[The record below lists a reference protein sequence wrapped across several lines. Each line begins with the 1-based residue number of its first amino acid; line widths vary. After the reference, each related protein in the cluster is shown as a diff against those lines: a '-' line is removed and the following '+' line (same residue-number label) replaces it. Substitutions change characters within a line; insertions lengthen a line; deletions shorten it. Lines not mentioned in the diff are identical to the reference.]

1 MSYSV
6 DNVTDKP
13 KSREERIKD
22 FVRAIAAVE
31 QAMLPFK
38 EQKSDLKKNYVEN
51 DWLSKEDLRYVTR
64 AYNLAKRGDFDLDK
78 FIEAFE
84 KVK

>member
-22 FVRAIAAVE
+22 FVRSMAAVD
-31 QAMLPFK
+31 QAMQPFR
-38 EQKSDLKKNYVEN
+38 EQKIDLKRNYVEN
-51 DWLSKEDLRYVTR
+51 QWLTKEDMKYVSK
-64 AYNLAKRGDFDLDK
+64 AYNFAKRGDFDIDK
-78 FIEAFE
+78 FVEAFN

>member
-13 KSREERIKD
+13 KSKEERIKD
-22 FVRAIAAVE
+22 FVRAMSAVE
-31 QAMLPFK
+31 QAMQPFK

-51 DWLSKEDLRYVTR
+51 SWISKEEMKYISK

-78 FIEAFE
+78 FVEAFN

>member
-13 KSREERIKD
+13 KSKEERIKEL
-22 FVRAIAAVE
+22 VRSVAAVE

-38 EQKSDLKKNYVEN
+38 EQKADLKKNYVEN
-51 DWLSKEDLRYVTR
+51 GWLSKEEMKYIMK
-64 AYNLAKRGDFDLDK
+64 AYNFAKRGDFDIDK
-78 FIEAFE
+78 FVDAFN

>member
-13 KSREERIKD
+13 KSREEHIKD
-22 FVRAIAAVE
+22 FVRAMAAVD
-31 QAMLPFK
+31 QAMQPFK
-38 EQKSDLKKNYVEN
+38 EQKTDLRKNYVEN
-51 DWLSKEDLRYVTR
+51 QWLSKEDMKYVSK
-64 AYNLAKRGDFDLDK
+64 AYNFAKRGDFDLDK
-78 FIEAFE
+78 FVEAFN

>member
-13 KSREERIKD
+13 KSREERIKE

-31 QAMLPFK
+31 QAMQPFK
-38 EQKSDLKKNYVEN
+38 DQKTDLKKNYVEN
-51 DWLSKEDLRYVTR
+51 QWLSREDMRYVTR
-64 AYNLAKRGDFDLDK
+64 AYNFAKRGDFDIDK
-78 FIEAFE
+78 FVEAFN

>member
-13 KSREERIKD
+13 KSKEEYIKD
-22 FVRAIAAVE
+22 FVRAVAAVE
-31 QAMLPFK
+31 QAMQPFK
-38 EQKSDLKKNYVEN
+38 DQKTDLKKNYVEN
-51 DWLSKEDLRYVTR
+51 GWLSKEEMKYVSK
-64 AYNLAKRGDFDLDK
+64 AYNFAKRGDFDIDK
-78 FIEAFE
+78 FVEAYN

>member
-22 FVRAIAAVE
+22 LVRGLAAIE
-31 QAMLPFK
+31 QAMQPFK
-38 EQKSDLKKNYVEN
+38 DQRTDLKKNYVEN
-51 DWLSKEDLRYVTR
+51 DWLSKEDMKYLVKS
-64 AYNLAKRGDFDLDK
+64 YNFAKRNDFDIDK
-78 FIEAFE
+78 FVDMFNKI
-84 KVK
+84 K

>member
-13 KSREERIKD
+13 KSKEERIKD
-22 FVRAIAAVE
+22 FVRAISAIE
-31 QAMLPFK
+31 QAMQPFK
-38 EQKSDLKKNYVEN
+38 EQKTDLKKNYVEN
-51 DWLSKEDLRYVTR
+51 QWLDKEEMKYVSK
-64 AYNLAKRGDFDLDK
+64 AYNLAKKGDFDIDK
-78 FIEAFE
+78 FVDAFN

>member
-22 FVRAIAAVE
+22 FVRAMAAVD
-31 QAMLPFK
+31 QAMQPFK
-38 EQKSDLKKNYVEN
+38 EQKTDLRKNYVEN
-51 DWLSKEDLRYVTR
+51 QWLSKEDMKYVSK
-64 AYNLAKRGDFDLDK
+64 AYNFAKRGDFDLDK
-78 FIEAFE
+78 FVEAFN

>member
-22 FVRAIAAVE
+22 FVRSMAAVD
-31 QAMLPFK
+31 QAMQPFK
-38 EQKSDLKKNYVEN
+38 EQKTDLRKKYVEN
-51 DWLSKEDLRYVTR
+51 QWLSKEDMKYVSK
-64 AYNLAKRGDFDLDK
+64 AYNFAKRGDFDIDK
-78 FIEAFE
+78 FVEAFN

>member
-13 KSREERIKD
+13 KSREEHIKD

-31 QAMLPFK
+31 QAMQPFK
-38 EQKSDLKKNYVEN
+38 DQKTDLKKNYVEN
-51 DWLSKEDLRYVTR
+51 GWLSKEDMKYVSK
-64 AYNLAKRGDFDLDK
+64 AYNFAKRGDFDIDK
-78 FIEAFE
+78 FVEAFN

>member
-6 DNVTDKP
+6 ANVSDKP
-13 KSREERIKD
+13 KSKDEYIKD
-22 FVRAIAAVE
+22 LVRGLAAIE
-31 QAMLPFK
+31 QAIQPFK

-51 DWLSKEDLRYVTR
+51 GWLSKEEMKYVTK
-64 AYNLAKRGDFDLDK
+64 AYNFAKKGDFDIDK
-78 FIEAFE
+78 FVEAFN

>member
-13 KSREERIKD
+13 KSKEERIKD

-31 QAMLPFK
+31 QAMQPFK
-38 EQKSDLKKNYVEN
+38 EQKTDLKKNYVEN
-51 DWLSKEDLRYVTR
+51 NWLSKEDMKYVSK
-64 AYNLAKRGDFDLDK
+64 AYNFAKHGDLDIDK
-78 FIEAFE
+78 FVDMFN

>member
-13 KSREERIKD
+13 KSREEHIKD

-31 QAMLPFK
+31 QAMQPFK
-38 EQKSDLKKNYVEN
+38 DQKVDLKKNYVEN
-51 DWLSKEDLRYVTR
+51 GWLSKEDMKYVSK
-64 AYNLAKRGDFDLDK
+64 AYNFAKRGDFDLDK
-78 FIEAFE
+78 FVEAFN

>member
-22 FVRAIAAVE
+22 FVRSMAAVD
-31 QAMLPFK
+31 QAMQPFK
-38 EQKSDLKKNYVEN
+38 EQKTDLRKNYVEN
-51 DWLSKEDLRYVTR
+51 QWLSKEDMKYVSK
-64 AYNLAKRGDFDLDK
+64 AYNFAKRGDFDLDK
-78 FIEAFE
+78 FVEAFN

>member
-13 KSREERIKD
+13 KSREEHIKD
-22 FVRAIAAVE
+22 FVRAMAAVD
-31 QAMLPFK
+31 QAMQPFK
-38 EQKSDLKKNYVEN
+38 DQKSDLKKNYVEN
-51 DWLSKEDLRYVTR
+51 QWLSREDMKYVSK
-64 AYNLAKRGDFDLDK
+64 AYNFAKRGDFDIDK
-78 FIEAFE
+78 FVEAFN

>member
-22 FVRAIAAVE
+22 FVRSMAAVD
-31 QAMLPFK
+31 QAMQPFR
-38 EQKSDLKKNYVEN
+38 EQKIDLKRNYVEN
-51 DWLSKEDLRYVTR
+51 QWLTKEDMKYVSK
-64 AYNLAKRGDFDLDK
+64 AYNFAKRGDFDLDK
-78 FIEAFE
+78 FVEAFN

>member
-13 KSREERIKD
+13 KSREEHIKD
-22 FVRAIAAVE
+22 FVRSIAAVE
-31 QAMLPFK
+31 QAMQPFK

-51 DWLSKEDLRYVTR
+51 GWLSKEDMKYVSK

-78 FIEAFE
+78 FVEAFN

>member
-22 FVRAIAAVE
+22 FVRSMAAVD
-31 QAMLPFK
+31 QAMQPFR
-38 EQKSDLKKNYVEN
+38 EQKIDLKRNYVEN
-51 DWLSKEDLRYVTR
+51 QWLSREDMKYVTK
-64 AYNLAKRGDFDLDK
+64 AYNFAKRGDFDLDK
-78 FIEAFE
+78 FVEAFN

>member
-13 KSREERIKD
+13 KSREEHIKD

-31 QAMLPFK
+31 QAMQPFK
-38 EQKSDLKKNYVEN
+38 DQKTDLKKNYVEN
-51 DWLSKEDLRYVTR
+51 QWLSREDMRYVTR
-64 AYNLAKRGDFDLDK
+64 AYNFAKRGDFDIDK
-78 FIEAFE
+78 FVDAFN

>member
-13 KSREERIKD
+13 KSREEHIKD

-31 QAMLPFK
+31 QAMQPFK
-38 EQKSDLKKNYVEN
+38 DQKTDLKKNYVEN
-51 DWLSKEDLRYVTR
+51 QWLSREDMRYVTR
-64 AYNLAKRGDFDLDK
+64 AYNFAKRGDFDIDK
-78 FIEAFE
+78 FVEAFN